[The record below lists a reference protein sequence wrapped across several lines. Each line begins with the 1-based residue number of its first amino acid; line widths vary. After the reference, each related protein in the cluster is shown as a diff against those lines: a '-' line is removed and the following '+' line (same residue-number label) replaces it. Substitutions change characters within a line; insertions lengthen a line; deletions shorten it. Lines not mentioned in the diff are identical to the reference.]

1 MDTPKVNGQATSPP
15 TPLLEK
21 LRSDYA
27 EMLVEVE
34 RAEDH
39 LGRLRWKLDYVK
51 SLLDASGAAEKP
63 VGGIYEGMTIAEIGV
78 RILIEEGKPLSAMDI
93 ARRAMDG
100 GFGAE
105 NIERARSHFSAII
118 SKDINSEKPRFWQVD
133 RGLIGLAEWKF
144 KPTSPQR
151 PSPPPPPPPPSRRQP
166 PPVEPPFGDEQ
177 QFKDDDI
184 PF

>member
-1 MDTPKVNGQATSPP
+1 MDTPKVNGQATSPVA
-15 TPLLEK
+15 PLLEK
-21 LRSDYA
+21 LQSDYD
-27 EMLVEVE
+27 EMLVEVA

-39 LGRLRWKLDYVK
+39 LGQLRWKLDYVK
-51 SLLDASGAAEKP
+51 SLLDSSGTAEKP
-63 VGGIYEGMTIAEIGV
+63 GGGIYEGMTIAEIGV
-78 RILIEEGKPLSAMDI
+78 QILADEGKPLSAMEI

-100 GFGAE
+100 GFGAD

-133 RGLIGLAEWKF
+133 RGSIGLAEWKS
-144 KPTSPQR
+144 KPA
-151 PSPPPPPPPPSRRQP
+151 PPPQAPKPAATPPPSRRLP
-166 PPVEPPFGDEQ
+166 PPVEAPFGEEQ